1 MTLSR
6 LGTVVVLATLLLSI
20 ISCDRFGSSNV
31 AKPTQVVDFPSM
43 AGKSLQEMTTMLGP
57 ATERVLCYG
66 WELPEGE
73 LTVCYG
79 AGDNAKRLMSS
90 ISYELKPDRG
100 VGSLEEM
107 MALVNINVQG
117 KEAKEDRRGFFT
129 YSFRL
134 NDKSCFVDIHP
145 RGRNLIFGARDPV
158 YKAVNLYIHN
168 PHITLYPSA
177 YHKGNGQTFYEQQT
191 NMNLSV
197 GSVTL
202 GHGNWEV
209 CTEVNFTGK
218 CKLLDGIDSEYLKN
232 RENFSAF
239 GLGETIRSFRPVEEK
254 VR

>member
-20 ISCDRFGSSNV
+20 ISCSRFGNSNV
-31 AKPTQVVDFPSM
+31 AKPTQIVDFSAM

-57 ATERVLCYG
+57 ATARSLCYG
-66 WELPEGE
+66 WELPEGD
-73 LTVCYG
+73 LTVCYESN
-79 AGDNAKRLMSS
+79 NAKRLMSS

-100 VGSLEEM
+100 VRSLEEM
-107 MALVNINVQG
+107 LALVNINVQG
-117 KEAKEDRRGFFT
+117 QEAKEDRRGFFT

-145 RGRNLIFGARDPV
+145 RGRNLIFGTRDPV
-158 YKAVNLYIHN
+158 FKAANLYIQN
-168 PHITLYPSA
+168 PYITLYPSA
-177 YHKGNGQTFYEQQT
+177 YQKGNPQTFYEQQT
-191 NMNLSV
+191 NLNLSV
-197 GSVTL
+197 GSVIL

-209 CTEVNFTGK
+209 CSEVNFTGK

-232 RENFSAF
+232 RENFSGF
-239 GLGETIRSFRPVEEK
+239 GLGEIVRSFRPVEEK

>member
-1 MTLSR
+1 MTLKR
-6 LGTVVVLATLLLSI
+6 IGTVVVLATLLLSI

-31 AKPTQVVDFPSM
+31 AKPTQVVDFSSM

-57 ATERVLCYG
+57 ATEKTLCHG
-66 WELPEGE
+66 WELPEGD
-73 LTVCYG
+73 LTVCYE
-79 AGDNAKRLMSS
+79 GDNAKRLMSS

-117 KEAKEDRRGFFT
+117 KEAKENRRGFFT
-129 YSFRL
+129 YDIRL

-145 RGRNLIFGARDPV
+145 RGRNLIFGPRDPV
-158 YKAVNLYIHN
+158 YKAANLYIQN

-177 YHKGNGQTFYEQQT
+177 YHKGTPKTFYEQQT
-191 NMNLSV
+191 NINLSV

-218 CKLLDGIDSEYLKN
+218 CKLLDGVDSEYLKN
-232 RENFSAF
+232 SENFSAF

>member
-20 ISCDRFGSSNV
+20 ISCGRFGSSNV
-31 AKPTQVVDFPSM
+31 AKPTQIVDFSSM

-57 ATERVLCYG
+57 ATEKVLCHG
-66 WELPEGE
+66 WELPEGD
-73 LTVCYG
+73 LTVCYE
-79 AGDNAKRLMSS
+79 GDNAKRLMSS
-90 ISYELKPDRG
+90 LSYELKPDRG

-129 YSFRL
+129 YHFRL

-145 RGRNLIFGARDPV
+145 RGRNFIFGPRDPV
-158 YKAVNLYIHN
+158 FKAANLYIQN
-168 PHITLYPSA
+168 AHITFYPGA
-177 YHKGNGQTFYEQQT
+177 YYKGNPQTFYEQQT
-191 NMNLSV
+191 NINLSV
-197 GSVTL
+197 GSVIL

-209 CTEVNFTGK
+209 CTEVNFTGN

-232 RENFSAF
+232 SENFSGF